1 MMGISVQPHV
11 LTDLTTNLLHSET
24 LSYTGGLL
32 ITIVVITK
40 KGKHFCL
47 TLTLCLFKLA
57 LYLALKQTDSG
68 ILS

>member
-1 MMGISVQPHV
+1 MKFQPHV

-40 KGKHFCL
+40 KESIFSL
-47 TLTLCLFKLA
+47 
-57 LYLALKQTDSG
+57 
-68 ILS
+68 LSTEINRLGHSVINVSKFACF